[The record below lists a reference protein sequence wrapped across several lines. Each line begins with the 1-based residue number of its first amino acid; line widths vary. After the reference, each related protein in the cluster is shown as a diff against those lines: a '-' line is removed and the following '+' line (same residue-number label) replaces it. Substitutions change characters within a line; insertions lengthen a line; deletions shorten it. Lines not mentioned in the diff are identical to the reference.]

1 MDKMSGNASVC
12 AYLIGTLF
20 KKNVAL
26 NRFFES
32 IFAIVLTVS
41 FKDCSNKQ
49 NF

>member
-1 MDKMSGNASVC
+1 MDKMPGNASVC

-20 KKNVAL
+20 KKDVAL

-41 FKDCSNKQ
+41 FKGNYSAVGA
-49 NF
+49 